1 MNKPHLSRALLYFGL
16 ALILTTL
23 FVLACPL
30 YISQEQLLLSVSIA
44 GGKWVVQIF
53 LAIALLR
60 KRRSSFIHGMGRVC
74 LLGSIILIPY
84 ILSAWLEISDD
95 QWFFFGSLILAI
107 LVMVFRYHTEVTRLH
122 LSLAWWYFWLL
133 CLTVAVGL
141 QLTVVFH
148 LM

>member
-1 MNKPHLSRALLYFGL
+1 VNKPHLSRALLYFGL

-141 QLTVVFH
+141 QLTVVSH

>member
-1 MNKPHLSRALLYFGL
+1 MLYFGL